1 MDGNSNGKPKTEIL
15 TNFVFF
21 ILYLFFFFFFVMHNS
36 FDATDYKRG
45 ELDEVS

>member
-21 ILYLFFFFFFVMHNS
+21 ILYLFIYLFIVMHNS
-36 FDATDYKRG
+36 FDANDYKRD